1 MQLREL
7 TPKQLS
13 DLYEGELKKAFPP
26 EELKPLKAMEGLRA
40 RGCYDAL
47 GLWEGETLL
56 GYALMW
62 LEPGYPFALLDYL
75 GTLEGMRSRG
85 LGTKLLALLR
95 EHYAHYRGIF
105 GEAEAPENGDPA
117 DEPLRRRR
125 LGFYER
131 NGFRYGGYD
140 CALFGVHYQTLIM
153 GDEDVTPQELVAAH
167 QGIYGGYMPKHIYQR
182 FIQIPLRPGEA
193 VKPAGDWIED

>member
-1 MQLREL
+1 MQLRKL

-13 DLYEGELKKAFPP
+13 DLYERELKKAFPP
-26 EELKPLKAMEGLRA
+26 EELKPLKAMLGLMEQNK
-40 RGCYDAL
+40 YDAL
-47 GLWEGETLL
+47 GLCDEKGLH

-62 LEPGYPFALLDYL
+62 LEPDYPFALLDYL
-75 GTLEGMRSRG
+75 GTLEGERGTG
-85 LGTKLLALLR
+85 LGAEMLALLR

-105 GEAEAPENGDPA
+105 GEAEAPENGDPEE
-117 DEPLRRRR
+117 EPLRCRR
-125 LGFYER
+125 LAFYER

-140 CALFGVHYQTLIM
+140 CALFGVRYQTLIM

-193 VKPAGDWIED
+193 VKPLGDWIED

>member
-1 MQLREL
+1 MQLRIL
-7 TPKQLS
+7 TRAQLS
-13 DLYEGELKKAFPP
+13 DLYERELKKAFPP
-26 EELKPLKAMEGLRA
+26 EELKPLKAMEGLRD
-40 RGCYDAL
+40 RGCYEPL
-47 GLWEGETLL
+47 GLWDGEVLR

-75 GTLEGMRSRG
+75 GTLDGMRSQG
-85 LGTKLLALLR
+85 LGTKLLGMLR
-95 EHYAHYRGIF
+95 EYYSHYRGIF
-105 GEAEAPENGDPA
+105 GEAEAPENGDPE

-125 LGFYER
+125 LAFYER

-153 GDEDVTPQELVAAH
+153 GDEDVTAQELMAAH
-167 QGIYGGYMPKHIYQR
+167 QGIYGGYMPAHIYER

-193 VKPAGDWIED
+193 VKPVGDWIED